1 MTLRRSCSFSGI
13 SESNKS
19 NGTLPTCATQ
29 IRARNTALS
38 PRATST
44 STGSPL
50 ASVSRR
56 NGSPC
61 GSSDG

>member
-1 MTLRRSCSFSGI
+1 MTLRRSCLFSGI

-19 NGTLPTCATQ
+19 NGTLPTRATQ
-29 IRARNTALS
+29 IRAQHGAV

-50 ASVSRR
+50 ASVEQTQRQ
-56 NGSPC
+56 PWW
-61 GSSDG
+61 SSADG